1 MRRVPVGVLIS
12 GRGSNL
18 QALLD
23 ASADP
28 DFPARIAVVVSNRR
42 DAGGLERARVAG
54 VPAVVVPSRRRER
67 AEFEA
72 ELVDVLCA
80 HGVEWV
86 ALAGFMRILTPMF
99 LDAFPDRVLNI
110 HPSLLPAFPGLHA
123 QAQALAAAVR
133 IAGATVHR
141 VTPGMD
147 EGPILA
153 QGAVPVLSDD
163 TEDTLG
169 ARILA
174 VEHRIY
180 PAALAAAV
188 RSDTDPVEG
197 AGLRVLLPEDL
208 LPED

>member
-1 MRRVPVGVLIS
+1 MSRVPVGVLIS

-80 HGVEWV
+80 HRVEWV

-123 QAQALAAAVR
+123 QAQALAAGVR

-153 QGAVPVLSDD
+153 QGAVPVLADD

-169 ARILA
+169 ARILT

-188 RSDTDPVEG
+188 RSDTDRVEG
-197 AGLRVLLPEDL
+197 AGLRVLLPED
-208 LPED
+208 